1 MKKRKILS
9 LLLALSLCMGLSARG
24 ANFADDPIL
33 GRNDDGG
40 MVYTDK
46 EGNVIIDASQ
56 YDRANEFRNGLAR
69 VCKGEKWGI
78 INATGEVVVPC
89 QYDHVIVLDNGTAL
103 LEDGDEKIYVDAAGQ
118 EIEKPALEDSHSTQI
133 FQNPKGNSARNILEK
148 YTGEGG
154 DVVIP
159 DYITEIGAFA
169 FQGCTT
175 VTSVTIPDSVTKIG
189 RRAFDDCTALESV
202 TIPGGIAEIESYMF
216 EDCTA
221 LRDVTISNGLTRIG
235 GYAFKDCTAL
245 EEIAIP
251 DSVTEIGAGAF
262 MNTGLKSVVI
272 PDGVTQ
278 IVSGT
283 FQECG
288 ELESVTIPDSVTQIG
303 EYAFMKCRS
312 LRSIV
317 IPEGVTEIGFATFL
331 NCADLADITLPS
343 TLTKIGNQTFSGVSV
358 TGIVLPDGVT
368 EIGNEAFQSGSLAYI
383 VIPESV
389 TQIAPNAFGTLA
401 LFFPTIYGEVGS
413 YAHQYAMN
421 GNFVFVKGDP
431 PEPEE
436 IPDTPVGTAVPS
448 YQRVTVDGKSVTFP
462 MYALKDSS
470 GNLTNYIRLR
480 DLATALSG
488 TGAQFNVSW
497 RNIILLYPGVEYKSI
512 GNEMR
517 RIFSG
522 EQEYYLTSKRNLI
535 YDENVPVFVPAD
547 LDAILLKDEKSGGY
561 TYNQLREV
569 GQLLNFNVGWSADQG
584 VFIETDKPYDPS
596 N

>member
-1 MKKRKILS
+1 MKKRKLLS
-9 LLLALSLCMGLSARG
+9 LLLALSLCAGLSARG
-24 ANFADDPIL
+24 ADFAGDPIL
-33 GRNDDGG
+33 GRNEDGG

-46 EGNVIIDASQ
+46 AGNVIIDASQ

-69 VCKGEKWGI
+69 VCKGEKWGV
-78 INATGEVVVPC
+78 INAAGEVVVPC
-89 QYDHVIVLDNGTAL
+89 QYDHVTILDNGTAL
-103 LEDGDEKIYVDAAGQ
+103 LEDGDEKIYVDATGQ
-118 EIEKPALEDSHSTQI
+118 EIEKPVFEDSHSTQI

-154 DVVIP
+154 HVVIP
-159 DYITEIGAFA
+159 DYITEIGEHA
-169 FQGCTT
+169 FQDCTT
-175 VTSVTIPDSVTKIG
+175 VTGVTIPNSV
-189 RRAFDDCTALESV
+189 
-202 TIPGGIAEIESYMF
+202 
-216 EDCTA
+216 
-221 LRDVTISNGLTRIG
+221 TRIG

-245 EEIAIP
+245 EEITIP

-283 FQECG
+283 FQECW

-343 TLTKIGNQTFSGVSV
+343 TLTKIGNQAFSGVSV
-358 TGIVLPDGVT
+358 TGIVLPNGVT

-401 LFFPTIYGEVGS
+401 LFFPAIYGEVGS
-413 YAHQYAMN
+413 YAHQYAIK
-421 GNFVFVKGDP
+421 GNFVFVEGDL

-436 IPDTPVGTAVPS
+436 IPDTPVGTAYPS
-448 YQRVTVDGKSVTFP
+448 TQRVTVDGKNVTFY
-462 MYALKDSS
+462 MYALKDSG

-480 DLATALSG
+480 DLAMALND
-488 TGAQFNVSW
+488 TGARFNVGW
-497 RNIILLYPGVEYKSI
+497 RNIVLLYPRVEYSSV

-517 RIFSG
+517 RVFSG
-522 EQEYYLTSKRNLI
+522 EQGYYLTSKRNLI
-535 YDENVPVFVPAD
+535 YDENVPIFVPAD
-547 LDAILLKDEKSGGY
+547 LDAILLKDEKSSGY

-569 GQLLNFNVGWSADQG
+569 GQLLNFNVGWSADRG
-584 VFIETDKPYDPS
+584 VFIETDKPYDPG